1 MIKIYCRFRFLN
13 INFGPYLSAYFNFSS
28 EKFDPPS
35 SKSLDDIVRSNNKYY
50 GNLLWK
56 RVGLD
61 IFQHNTLKVKIYG
74 TCWILKLVCIFLLS
88 RAVKTEK
95 ISRENFK
102 DCILLYTDHVEVPYD
117 RLQLDLHG
125 HDPLLPDH
133 NLSHER
139 IPCFNYMPVILF
151 DDLPCARLLRNSVK
165 RKQFSHR

>member
-61 IFQHNTLKVKIYG
+61 IF
-74 TCWILKLVCIFLLS
+74 
-88 RAVKTEK
+88 
-95 ISRENFK
+95 
-102 DCILLYTDHVEVPYD
+102 
-117 RLQLDLHG
+117 
-125 HDPLLPDH
+125 
-133 NLSHER
+133 
-139 IPCFNYMPVILF
+139 
-151 DDLPCARLLRNSVK
+151 
-165 RKQFSHR
+165 